1 MIIKNLVICVAVI
14 TTTWVA
20 VRYYKEYKEHK
31 EYKEYK

>member
-20 VRYYKEYKEHK
+20 VRYYKEYKK
-31 EYKEYK
+31 YK